1 MSLET
6 DCSWRRLDTMIFRN
20 LPGPPLPLYLI
31 ITSQSGTVLAS
42 RPHSLSS
49 NPNWTNL
56 DLPCTASPFT
66 LSLQDSNHATVHKA
80 ILDLSQVHFIATDI
94 EKELESF
101 DFLALMFEFTDE
113 QGWYTTT
120 EFSSLLSSKAS
131 SSSKQIKILATQA
144 ALPREIQFSSL
155 RLAYYE

>member
-1 MSLET
+1 MSLEA

-20 LPGPPLPLYLI
+20 LPIPPLQLHLT
-31 ITSQSGTVLAS
+31 ITSSSGTVLAS

-66 LSLQDSNHATVHKA
+66 LSLLDSNKSTVYKA
-80 ILDLSQVHFIATDI
+80 IIDLSRVHFIATDI
-94 EKELESF
+94 EELESF

-113 QGWYTTT
+113 QGWYTTS
-120 EFSSLLSSKAS
+120 EFSSRLSPKAS
-131 SSSKQIKILATQA
+131 GSTRQIKILATQA
-144 ALPREIQFSSL
+144 AFPREINFNSL
-155 RLAYYE
+155 RQAYIE